1 MHRRVPQSRAG
12 NGLLAL
18 GVGALD
24 GDNDHAFGIFALHD
38 KRGAEVR
45 ISRKLGPAV
54 HPHGGSYARNQKQQG
69 HARIE
74 HNVAQGI
81 DAVVPAPVGNHE
93 GFAVSNPHET
103 AGVAARAAVEPLR
116 AGRGKN
122 GKGRRLNEL
131 PVVIRDVVNL
141 FQDGGWHGCIVK
153 RLKLG
158 FARYLG
164 HLSLFAFAP
173 GISYG
178 TVLGESISRGSAM
191 RKLPVFNALGHAF
204 RSTTDNIGFAFH
216 TSWPWMLMLLPLNLA
231 VNLYLAFNGM
241 QDPQN
246 FNAQSLLLIV
256 PLAIASIVA
265 YCSIAV
271 NWHRYVLLDEVAE
284 GWQRLRIDSLMW
296 RYIGNAILIGLVLF
310 AGGFVAILV
319 FSFVGWALSSAL
331 GEASL
336 IVIVPGAAALY
347 AYAIVSAYRLAVKL
361 PSVALGRNDFSM
373 GDAWRATAGNFWQI
387 LGLVLLFFIC
397 LLLVGLAI
405 FVLTYVIGQMGTLG
419 LSILIA
425 IQVAVNWV
433 ATILGV
439 TLLTSL
445 YGFFVEGREF

>member
-1 MHRRVPQSRAG
+1 
-12 NGLLAL
+12 
-18 GVGALD
+18 
-24 GDNDHAFGIFALHD
+24 
-38 KRGAEVR
+38 
-45 ISRKLGPAV
+45 
-54 HPHGGSYARNQKQQG
+54 
-69 HARIE
+69 
-74 HNVAQGI
+74 
-81 DAVVPAPVGNHE
+81 
-93 GFAVSNPHET
+93 
-103 AGVAARAAVEPLR
+103 
-116 AGRGKN
+116 
-122 GKGRRLNEL
+122 
-131 PVVIRDVVNL
+131 
-141 FQDGGWHGCIVK
+141 
-153 RLKLG
+153 
-158 FARYLG
+158 
-164 HLSLFAFAP
+164 
-173 GISYG
+173 
-178 TVLGESISRGSAM
+178 M

-216 TSWPWMLMLLPLNLA
+216 TSWPRMLMLLPLNLA

-284 GWQRLRIDSLMW
+284 GRQRLRIDSLMW

-336 IVIVPGAAALY
+336 IVIVPCAAALY

-373 GDAWRATAGNFWQI
+373 GDAWRATAGNFWRI

-419 LSILIA
+419 LSVLIA